1 MSISSWVDDLPIE
14 NWAAAVARLGRRVRR
29 RIARRPL
36 RSAGGAVALVGV
48 AMIASNALWEQ
59 TSRHPAPL
67 WTAEATEGALVASHT
82 PSGQATG
89 DDAISVRNAADSGP
103 DGLVE
108 RIQTSLAARGYYDG
122 EVDGYLTTETVE
134 AIELFEADAGL
145 AVTGEPSLTLLT
157 AVSEPIETVAV
168 VDPEPEQVDVTPA
181 APTPRRVTNVA
192 EIQAALNSHGYG
204 PLTVDGVMG
213 PRTQEALAHFAAS
226 RGIPDNG
233 VTPGVL
239 RALAEPGG

>member
-1 MSISSWVDDLPIE
+1 MSISSWVEDLPIE
-14 NWAAAVARLGRRVRR
+14 NWAAAVARSGRRIRR

-67 WTAEATEGALVASHT
+67 WTADASEGALVASHT
-82 PSGQATG
+82 PSGDATAA
-89 DDAISVRNAADSGP
+89 DTLAVSDASDSGP

-108 RIQTSLAARGYYDG
+108 RIQTGLAARGYY
-122 EVDGYLTTETVE
+122 EAEINGYLTTETVD
-134 AIELFEADAGL
+134 AIEAFELDAGL
-145 AVTGEPSLTLLT
+145 DVTGEPSLTLLT
-157 AVSEPIETVAV
+157 AVSEPIETGTT
-168 VDPEPEQVDVTPA
+168 VDPEPERLTA
-181 APTPRRVTNVA
+181 APPATTPQRVTNVA